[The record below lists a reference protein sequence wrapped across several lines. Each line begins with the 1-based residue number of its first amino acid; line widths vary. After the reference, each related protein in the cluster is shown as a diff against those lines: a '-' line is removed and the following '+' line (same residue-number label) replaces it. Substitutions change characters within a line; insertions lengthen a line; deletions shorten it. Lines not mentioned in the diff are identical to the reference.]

1 MALNFDVARALRL
14 DRGPSEFGAG
24 GLGGAVPAPGG
35 TSFQDT
41 LKNTLDEVA
50 RLDKVADQHVQAMAQ
65 GKPVEPHELMMA
77 VEQANLALDLLI
89 EVRNRLL
96 EGYQELSRTQI

>member
-1 MALNFDVARALRL
+1 MA
-14 DRGPSEFGAG
+14 
-24 GLGGAVPAPGG
+24 
-35 TSFQDT
+35 
-41 LKNTLDEVA
+41 NT
-50 RLDKVADQHVQAMAQ
+50 HVQALAQ

-96 EGYQELSRTQI
+96 EGYQELARTQI

>member
-1 MALNFDVARALRL
+1 MALHVDVNRALRL
-14 DRGPSEFGAG
+14 DRGPGEFGAG
-24 GLGGAVPAPGG
+24 NAAPLKPGA
-35 TSFQDT
+35 TSFQDA
-41 LKNTLDEVA
+41 LKNALNEVS
-50 RLDKVADQHVQAMAQ
+50 RLDHAADAHVQAMAQ

-96 EGYQELSRTQI
+96 EGYQELTRTQI

>member
-1 MALNFDVARALRL
+1 MALQFDVSRALRL
-14 DRGPSEFGAG
+14 DRGPSEFGG
-24 GLGGAVPAPGG
+24 GNAAPVKPGAP
-35 TSFQDT
+35 SFQDA
-41 LKNTLDEVA
+41 LKSTLDEVS
-50 RLDKVADQHVQAMAQ
+50 RLDQVANTHVQALAE

-96 EGYQELSRTQI
+96 EGYQELARTQI

>member
-1 MALNFDVARALRL
+1 MALNFDVTRALRL
-14 DRGPSEFGAG
+14 DRGPSEFGAANATP
-24 GLGGAVPAPGG
+24 LQPGP
-35 TSFQDT
+35 SFQDA
-41 LKNTLDEVA
+41 LKSTLDEVS
-50 RLDKVADQHVQAMAQ
+50 RLDQVANVQVQALAQ

>member
-1 MALNFDVARALRL
+1 MGLQFDVTRALRL
-14 DRGPSEFGAG
+14 DRGTTEFGAG
-24 GLGGAVPAPGG
+24 NAASLKPGG
-35 TSFQDT
+35 GSFQDA
-41 LKNTLDEVA
+41 LKNTLDEVS
-50 RLDKVADQHVQAMAQ
+50 RLDGVANDSVQAMAQ

-96 EGYQELSRTQI
+96 EGYQELTRTQI

>member
-1 MALNFDVARALRL
+1 MALNFDVTRALRL

-24 GLGGAVPAPGG
+24 NATPLKPGP
-35 TSFQDT
+35 SFQDA
-41 LKNTLDEVA
+41 LKSTLDEVS
-50 RLDKVADQHVQAMAQ
+50 RLDQVANVQVQAMAQ